1 MLHTRAALGSGGEK
15 MKTYSITYDLHQV
28 KNYAL
33 LNEGIDKISETVW
46 VKVTLSQFIIKSKY
60 SAIQIRDFLAKHV
73 DNDDV
78 LFITEINLNNKAS
91 QNLPTN
97 IADAVN
103 RLK

>member
-1 MLHTRAALGSGGEK
+1 MPHARAALGSGGEE
-15 MKTYSITYDLHQV
+15 MKTYSITYDLYQV